1 VNASITL
8 VVRRTINAPVARVFE
23 AWTEPRHLL
32 RWWGPRPVI
41 CSQAEVDLRAG
52 GAYRI
57 GNQLPDGTVVWIS
70 GEFEVVDPPKMLV
83 YSWRVEGRATPSGPS
98 RVTVRFESRSG
109 GTEVVVL
116 HERIDSEETRVDHEH
131 GWNGCLDNLESL
143 FAAVNASSE

>member
-32 RWWGPRPVI
+32 QWWGPRPVI
-41 CSQAEVDLRAG
+41 CSQAEVDLRTG

-57 GNQLPDGTVVWIS
+57 GNQLPDGAIVWIS
-70 GEFEVVDPPKMLV
+70 GEFELVDPPKLLV
-83 YSWRVEGRATPSGPS
+83 YSWHVEGRAVPSGPS
-98 RVTVRFESRSG
+98 RVTVRFEPRSA
-109 GTEVVVL
+109 GTEVIVL

-131 GWNGCLDNLESL
+131 GWNGCLDNLETL
-143 FAAVNASSE
+143 FRGRALT

>member
-8 VVRRTINAPVARVFE
+8 VIRRTIAAPVERVFE

-41 CSQAEVDLRAG
+41 CSQAEIDLRKG

-57 GNQLPDGTVVWIS
+57 GNQLPDSSVVWIS
-70 GEFEVVDPPKMLV
+70 GEFELVDPPKLLV
-83 YSWRVEGRATPSGPS
+83 YTWRVEGRAAAPSGSS
-98 RVTVRFESRSG
+98 RVTVRFEPRSA

-116 HERIDSEETRVDHEH
+116 HERIDSEQTRVDHEQ
-131 GWNGCLDNLESL
+131 GWNGCLDNLERL
-143 FAAVNASSE
+143 FASESWG